1 MESLSAY
8 ASAYMTS
15 LIPSR
20 NVDMCG
26 CNKAKAAAA
35 RKANPAVA
43 APAAAAAPAAVVTH
57 LETVDTSVWGAPLWK
72 ILHIAAQRSSAR
84 NSVPAWRS
92 VLDAMKTGLPCPDC
106 SAHYNAWY
114 RSHPLRIGLMP
125 NMFQGAIMRWIL
137 DLHNDVN
144 RRTEKAKWNTHQM
157 AATYGGEQ
165 VATAK
170 ALAESLSGILGSN
183 LSGALNALLRTL

>member
-1 MESLSAY
+1 MESLSACV
-8 ASAYMTS
+8 TS

-26 CNKAKAAAA
+26 CNKAKAAATAAA
-35 RKANPAVA
+35 RKANPATAV
-43 APAAAAAPAAVVTH
+43 AAPAAVVTH

-72 ILHIAAQRSSAR
+72 ILHIAAQRSNAR
-84 NSVPAWRS
+84 NSVPAWRA

-125 NMFQGAIMRWIL
+125 NMFQGAIVRWLL

-144 RRTEKAKWNTHQM
+144 RRTEKAMWNTHQM
-157 AATYGGEQ
+157 AAKYGGEK

-170 ALAESLSGILGSN
+170 ALADSLSGILGSN